1 MQDSPSALTTDFLGW
16 RKIDSWCRAPAE
28 PLGVGARGCRWG
40 GCVPAGQQREACLS
54 GQHISFE
61 LAGRPDQRQCQQ
73 GKQGWVFP
81 ASLRTFICSQRV
93 LAALVTVRTE
103 RLEVV
108 WSGKWFPVV
117 ALRPDTH
124 AAPERTSAYDRTL
137 GKVEIVSGKN
147 GVGWDVCVLIVIFAF
162 LPFNPVCISY
172 FV

>member
-1 MQDSPSALTTDFLGW
+1 M
-16 RKIDSWCRAPAE
+16 
-28 PLGVGARGCRWG
+28 
-40 GCVPAGQQREACLS
+40 
-54 GQHISFE
+54 
-61 LAGRPDQRQCQQ
+61 
-73 GKQGWVFP
+73 FP

-147 GVGWDVCVLIVIFAF
+147 GVG
-162 LPFNPVCISY
+162 
-172 FV
+172 